1 MADSRQLFEVF
12 RPSGARKSRPKD
24 QRETRR
30 RRSGKAT
37 RVNVQTDGE
46 RREVQVHATTAVKA
60 GPISEKSAV
69 REPANAAA
77 DLILSDPPV
86 PSSRWMSA
94 GSALSGRAHTITLKF
109 EEAAVYGVGTV
120 ILTVL
125 AFLIGRYGSHEDA
138 AAVPR
143 QPVTVRVAQGED
155 EPPGEPLLQ
164 RDGARLGG
172 SLAFPSANGHA
183 RRAAAP
189 REESVRSN
197 HTVQAPERDAYTI
210 WVVRYKT
217 SERAVAELQKKRL
230 AARGFKD
237 VRIAFDA
244 RQTRRRGYWVF
255 VGSYAAPDDPRAQA
269 AIRRLQNSFS
279 SAEIKKLPS
288 FAR

>member
-1 MADSRQLFEVF
+1 MADARQLFEVF

-30 RRSGKAT
+30 RRSGKAP
-37 RVNVQTDGE
+37 RVDVQTNIE
-46 RREVQVHATTAVKA
+46 RREVQVPATTEVKA
-60 GPISEKSAV
+60 GPISEKSAAG
-69 REPANAAA
+69 EPANAAA
-77 DLILSDPPV
+77 DLICFDPPA
-86 PSSRWMSA
+86 PSSRWVSA
-94 GSALSGRAHTITLKF
+94 GSALSGRARTITLKF

-125 AFLIGRYGSHEDA
+125 AFLIGRYGSREDA
-138 AAVPR
+138 ATVSHRPEAARASPR
-143 QPVTVRVAQGED
+143 E
-155 EPPGEPLLQ
+155 
-164 RDGARLGG
+164 
-172 SLAFPSANGHA
+172 SLALPSANGPA

-189 REESVRSN
+189 RDESVRSN
-197 HTVQAPERDAYTI
+197 HGVQAPQRDAYTI

-217 SERAVAELQKKRL
+217 SERAVAELQKQRL

-244 RQTRRRGYWVF
+244 RHARRRGYWVF

>member
-30 RRSGKAT
+30 RRSGKAP
-37 RVNVQTDGE
+37 RVNVQTDCE
-46 RREVQVHATTAVKA
+46 RREIQVHATTAVKA
-60 GPISEKSAV
+60 GPISEESAV
-69 REPANAAA
+69 GEPANAAA
-77 DLILSDPPV
+77 DLIRSDPPA

-125 AFLIGRYGSHEDA
+125 AFLIGRYGSREDA
-138 AAVPR
+138 VAVPHR
-143 QPVTVRVAQGED
+143 PEAARALTLPVSTHASNPPAAQLHRV
-155 EPPGEPLLQ
+155 
-164 RDGARLGG
+164 
-172 SLAFPSANGHA
+172 S
-183 RRAAAP
+183 AP
-189 REESVRSN
+189 RDESVRSN
-197 HTVQAPERDAYTI
+197 LAVQAPQRDAYTI

-230 AARGFKD
+230 AARGFKN
-237 VRIAFDA
+237 VRIVFDA